1 MACTSFQP
9 STVDRAKHSLGC
21 DKAVASNDVGSAAEN
36 DQVLNSVLTT
46 YKQVLQLVQDKSCL
60 APSKKLDPKLQ
71 EMLSNDPCWVAATQG
86 KPAPGGAP
94 SIGNFFMI
102 VFKYMTDHANSDNQ
116 IQVAQAMNM
125 VCQNNILD
133 SITSEAMANLNTTE
147 TSVAQEESQASKSLV
162 KGLCIGIGL
171 SLALAAAGGAVG
183 GGAGGFLGASAS
195 ATKAATIAVTVATA
209 GIGFTTD
216 ATMGV
221 YNKDVTEASGEM
233 TEMQAFMA
241 VNSAASGNVGNAVKE
256 DQQIQQTELSDV
268 QSTQSLEVT
277 MVQAE
282 TSVFSLG
289 NF

>member
-21 DKAVASNDVGSAAEN
+21 DKVVASNEVGSASEN
-36 DQVLNSVLTT
+36 DQVLSTVLTT
-46 YKQVLQLVQDKSCL
+46 YKQVLQLVQDKSSL
-60 APSKKLDPKLQ
+60 APSQKLDPKLQ

-86 KPAPGGAP
+86 KPAPGGSP

-133 SITSEAMANLNTTE
+133 SITSEAMSNLSTTE
-147 TSVAQEESQASKSLV
+147 TSVAQEESEASKSLV

-171 SLALAAAGGAVG
+171 SLALAAAGGA
-183 GGAGGFLGASAS
+183 AGGLLGAGASA
-195 ATKAATIAVTVATA
+195 TRAATIAVTAATV
-209 GIGFTTD
+209 GVGTSTGV
-216 ATMGV
+216 TMGV
-221 YNKDVTEASGEM
+221 YDKDVTVASGEM

-241 VNSAASGNVGNAVKE
+241 VNSAASSNVGNAVKE